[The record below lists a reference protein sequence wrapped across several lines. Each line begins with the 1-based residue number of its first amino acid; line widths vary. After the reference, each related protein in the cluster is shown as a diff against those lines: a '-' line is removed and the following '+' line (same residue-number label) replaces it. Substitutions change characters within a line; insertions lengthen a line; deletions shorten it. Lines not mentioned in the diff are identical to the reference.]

1 MNTKIKAVIES
12 YVRSF
17 IVALGVAYSDG
28 FTGTEEILIAGIIAV
43 AGPAIRAINPKDPAF
58 GVIADVVTLELNK
71 LAKAD
76 KKKTVKRA
84 TKKKA

>member
-12 YVRSF
+12 YVRAF
-17 IVALGVAYSDG
+17 VVALGVAYSDG
-28 FTGTEEILIAGIIAV
+28 FQGTEELLIAALIAV

-58 GVIADVVTLELNK
+58 GVMADVVTAELDK

-76 KKKTVKRA
+76 KKKA
-84 TKKKA
+84 APKKKTK

>member
-1 MNTKIKAVIES
+1 MNTKFKAVVES

-28 FTGTEEILIAGIIAV
+28 FRGTEEILIAGLIAV

-58 GVIADVVTLELNK
+58 GVLSDVVTLELNK
-71 LAKAD
+71 LAQAD
-76 KKKTVKRA
+76 KKKTVKKA
-84 TKKKA
+84 TKKKP